1 MLPEKMQKDEIISGE
16 IDIEETEK
24 GTNDL
29 PCLEE
34 KDDNA
39 LNTFKQLL
47 TTSVFPWS
55 IFNKHVPY
63 WINRTLLKLGN
74 LVQVM
79 LLVLW
84 ISYGLYLQFFIAINI
99 PKFYSPV
106 YLKTGENCSRYYLF
120 NVTTFEHYIVDL
132 NEGKELNDDSA
143 NSKCLHLP
151 FFVLGAVANWFLH
164 CLMGVGWGYT
174 IDRRYGFLKIVNENT
189 VDRLRQMHIMLQLPL
204 ILILIPFNVIAA
216 TMITVIGIRLVPL
229 MAILNYVLK
238 IITELATT
246 SNTVCCSSKTSIDQ
260 PTFKFFQDSNLS
272 SMYLFFT
279 LLDTLGA
286 LIWTFT
292 LTIGGFNGN
301 EYPFILES
309 FRKTR
314 YIRLTY
320 LIYRILQIY
329 KAKDHFWRFCAA
341 LRTAVPFLTS
351 IWTLVDVILDIIQTY
366 KYKLLSRGKTN
377 AKISPLFFVFS
388 VVSFISPVILCFI
401 ALLIENKE
409 RIFYTKSK
417 SSCTNKWIPFFCHI
431 LKILVL
437 LHFYLAISVIMY
449 YVILPIIILKSAL
462 DNIRKGADDER
473 QSDWDP
479 FQLVSQYSKY
489 TGILDVLGFGC
500 VRSRHIPLL
509 AGTEQL
515 GEALI
520 QTILSTIFI
529 FQNNENSWFEQFD
542 KLLGLPFPTSVL
554 SLSFS
559 IVSVSIAIIRL
570 IVIVVNKGIQLYN
583 NFRFDDW

>member
-1 MLPEKMQKDEIISGE
+1 MQADEMISGE
-16 IDIEETEK
+16 IDIEETQK

-29 PCLEE
+29 PYLEE
-34 KDDNA
+34 KDENA
-39 LNTFKQLL
+39 HNTFKQLL

-55 IFNKHVPY
+55 IFNKRVPY
-63 WINRTLLKLGN
+63 CINRTLLKLGN

-84 ISYGLYLQFFIAINI
+84 ISYGLYLQFFIVTSI

-132 NEGKELNDDSA
+132 NEGKELNDDLA
-143 NSKCLHLP
+143 NAKCLHLP
-151 FFVLGAVANWFLH
+151 FFVLGAVANWLLH

-174 IDRRYGFLKIVNENT
+174 IDRRYGFLKIVHENI
-189 VDRLRQMHIMLQLPL
+189 VDRLRQMHIMLQLPV

-229 MAILNYVLK
+229 MAILTFVFK
-238 IITELATT
+238 SIIELAPT
-246 SNTVCCSSKTSIDQ
+246 SNIVGCSSKRSIDK
-260 PTFKFFQDSNLS
+260 FSCKFFQDTNLS

-286 LIWTFT
+286 LIWLFT

-301 EYPFILES
+301 DYPFILES

-314 YIRLTY
+314 YVRLAY
-320 LIYRILQIY
+320 LIYRTLQIY
-329 KAKDHFWRFCAA
+329 KAKAHFWRFCAA

-351 IWTLVDVILDIIQTY
+351 IWTLVDVILDIIQTC
-366 KYKLLSRGKTN
+366 KYKLLSCGKTN

-409 RIFYTKSK
+409 RIFYTKSR
-417 SSCTNKWIPFFCHI
+417 SSCNNKWIPIFCHI
-431 LKILVL
+431 LKIIVL
-437 LHFYLAISVIMY
+437 LLFYLVISVIMY
-449 YVILPIIILKSAL
+449 YVILPIIIVKSAL
-462 DNIRKGADDER
+462 DNIRKGDDDER

-479 FQLVSQYSKY
+479 FQLVSQNSKY
-489 TGILDVLGFGC
+489 MGILDVLGFGC
-500 VRSRHIPLL
+500 VQSRHIPLL

-520 QTILSTIFI
+520 QTILSAVFI
-529 FQNNENSWFEQFD
+529 FQNHENSWFQEYD
-542 KLLGLPFPTSVL
+542 ELLGLQFPTSIV
-554 SLSFS
+554 SLIFS
-559 IVSVSIAIIRL
+559 IVSVLIAVIRL
-570 IVIVVNKGIQLYN
+570 VIIAVKNYQSTRK
-583 NFRFDDW
+583 